1 MEREPQTREEKLEY
15 LRRRMREIEEE
26 DDIESQ
32 GFQPDDEI
40 ESMIIANLNYFKK
53 RRDDENKATLDVLVK
68 NRKVDE
74 LKDIF
79 KLFEDAPVGTK
90 RMFLTRFLKE
100 YPMFKSMNID
110 VVKVRIQALFD
121 YALSQQDD
129 EARRLYKKLLRYH
142 FKFPDRE
149 PLRMPPP
156 LD

>member
-26 DDIESQ
+26 DTESQ
-32 GFQPDDEI
+32 GFQPNEDI
-40 ESMIIANLNYFKK
+40 ESMIITNLDYFKK
-53 RRDDENKATLDVLVK
+53 RRDDENKAPLNVLVK
-68 NRKVDE
+68 HRNLEE

-79 KLFEDAPVGTK
+79 RLFEDAPVGTK

-110 VVKVRIQALFD
+110 VVKIRIQALFD
-121 YALSQQDD
+121 YALTRQDD
-129 EARRLYKKLLRYH
+129 EARRLYRKLQRYH